1 MLRLANSAL
10 QHHPGAITTIG
21 EALLMIGEDALR
33 RLITVAVTGAIG
45 DQRSSA
51 LISMILTRARFCEL
65 LAPSLRED
73 PAELYLLGMLSL
85 LDALLQMPFPRI
97 LQSIPIS
104 NEMKLALAG
113 DQTPPGSALALV
125 RGLESC
131 DWDRCEEIQHQLG
144 LAEGAIAAAYTKALR
159 WASTMT
165 GEGAAPPQN

>member
-1 MLRLANSAL
+1 
-10 QHHPGAITTIG
+10 
-21 EALLMIGEDALR
+21 MIGEDALR

-51 LISMILTRARFCEL
+51 LISMILARARFCEL

-85 LDALLQMPFPRI
+85 LDALLQTPFPRI

-113 DQTPPGSALALV
+113 DSSPAGLTLALV

-131 DWDRCEEIQHQLG
+131 DWARCEEIQLQLG

-159 WASTMT
+159 WAAAMT
-165 GEGAAPPQN
+165 GEGAAQPQN